1 MSLYGRMRIIYEMF
15 APRGTADDESL
26 AEFAKRRLGK
36 EAYEKLIDPMASGIY
51 AGNPETLS
59 LKSCFPKIYELEKK
73 YGSLIRG
80 MISLQKDAR
89 KTGKGKVGAGRRALT
104 SFYDG
109 MGMVIDSLKNH
120 LLKN

>member
-51 AGNPETLS
+51 AEILRP
-59 LKSCFPKIYELEKK
+59 
-73 YGSLIRG
+73 
-80 MISLQKDAR
+80 
-89 KTGKGKVGAGRRALT
+89 
-104 SFYDG
+104 
-109 MGMVIDSLKNH
+109 
-120 LLKN
+120 